1 MYIISVFIHFIKND
15 LNSITEE
22 NMHLSPNR
30 TEFEFRNKK
39 EKIPPILELHYNII
53 IVTYSFMYDSA
64 ETLLKNTPH
73 LGNYRK

>member
-1 MYIISVFIHFIKND
+1 MY
-15 LNSITEE
+15 
-22 NMHLSPNR
+22 LSPNR
-30 TEFEFRNKK
+30 TEFEFKNKK
-39 EKIPPILELHYNII
+39 EKIPPILENTIVLII